1 VTRAESK
8 PGSGLLLVP
17 TALERERLALV
28 DFGRWKVSL
37 CGMGPVAAAVEVAR
51 RLSSEPFA
59 ACVLVGLGGSRD
71 LARAPIGSLVVGS
84 LVRNEAVGCGHD
96 HDFVP
101 LGEMAPAGETVP
113 ADALDLAAPDGWQ
126 ASGAGTRLMEGVAV
140 REGALGTVASTSAS
154 LDQAGG
160 WARRHPDVLV
170 EEMEGHAVAVA
181 CLAADVPLSIV
192 RAVSNEAGDREKSRW
207 DIIGALSALGRA
219 LPALLG
225 AGP

>member
-1 VTRAESK
+1 MA
-8 PGSGLLLVP
+8 GAGAGAGLLLVP
-17 TALERERLALV
+17 TTLEREGLDLV
-28 DFGRWKVSL
+28 DIGRWKVAL
-37 CGMGPVAAAVEVAR
+37 CGMGPVAAAAEAAR

-84 LVRNEAVGCGHD
+84 LVRNEAVGCGHG

-113 ADALDLAAPDGWQ
+113 ADALDLAAPAGWQ
-126 ASGAGTRLMEGVAV
+126 PDAEGARLMEGVAV
-140 REGALGTVASTSAS
+140 REGALGTVATTSAS
-154 LDQAGG
+154 LEQAGG

-192 RAVSNEAGDREKSRW
+192 RAVSNKAGDREKSRW
-207 DIIGALSALGRA
+207 DVAGSLSALGRV

-225 AGP
+225 AEP